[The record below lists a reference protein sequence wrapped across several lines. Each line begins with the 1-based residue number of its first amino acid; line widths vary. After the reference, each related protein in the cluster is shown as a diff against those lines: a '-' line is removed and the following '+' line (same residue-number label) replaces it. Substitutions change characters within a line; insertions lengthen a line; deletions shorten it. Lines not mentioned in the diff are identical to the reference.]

1 MGLRMKNFNIM
12 GVYWKIQFLGWVT
25 KNQYIAGNCLE
36 RMGLPKKEGR
46 GGGWYPNAHYG
57 PIQSGP
63 RRNIPKKSNQIFKLS
78 SLIHENKLKQNLF
91 HLLLSVLP
99 YTVYLYCIRKL
110 SRCFFLLSFFSHVTI
125 LIKHKLKDLFWK
137 NHSVIFDAHKII

>member
-36 RMGLPKKEGR
+36 RMGLPKKR
-46 GGGWYPNAHYG
+46 GGGWL
-57 PIQSGP
+57 
-63 RRNIPKKSNQIFKLS
+63 IPKCTLWSHSERATKKYSKKKSNQIFKLS